1 MEFLNE
7 ELIYISAGEGPE
19 KLESFEVGRDRWARR
34 VFGTARPAVA
44 PYPKTISAKSILDN
58 RATVLLKPHW
68 RLSRVSSHY

>member
-34 VFGTARPAVA
+34 GFGTARPAVA
-44 PYPKTISAKSILDN
+44 PKPKTI
-58 RATVLLKPHW
+58 
-68 RLSRVSSHY
+68 

>member
-44 PYPKTISAKSILDN
+44 
-58 RATVLLKPHW
+58 ATRRQFQPNLF
-68 RLSRVSSHY
+68 R

>member
-44 PYPKTISAKSILDN
+44 PYLRTILVNSDFNHA
-58 RATVLLKPHW
+58 ATVSVEPL
-68 RLSRVSSHY
+68 